1 MTFSFITPFLI
12 GLFSSVHCLAMC
24 GGLCGVFCRNN
35 PSFST
40 ILLINFGRII
50 TYTLLGVVFAGFIQG
65 MALSLPIAQFGFWV
79 RSLLGLVLIFLG
91 LRILLNKSSLHTF
104 FENNFFWQKAKTS
117 LHRISALNSCS
128 AHLAKGLI
136 WGLIPCGLLYGV
148 LIAAATTQNVLNGGV
163 FMFAFGIGTLPSM
176 FMASGILN
184 SSQNYLQNKFVRLG
198 AGVFIILIG
207 FWSVVSPWFSHE
219 LIPNNS
225 VFTPILAFL
234 DSCIP

>member
-1 MTFSFITPFLI
+1 MSFITPFLI

-40 ILLINFGRII
+40 ILIINSGRII
-50 TYTLLGVVFAGFIQG
+50 TYTLLGIIFAGFIQG
-65 MALSLPIAQFGFWV
+65 LALSLPVTQFGFWV
-79 RSLLGLVLIFLG
+79 RSLLGLVIVFLG

-104 FENNFFWQKAKTS
+104 FENNFLWKKAKAT
-117 LHRISALNSCS
+117 LHRVSALNSWA
-128 AHLAKGLI
+128 AHLSKGLI

-148 LIAAATTQNVLNGGV
+148 LIAAATTQNVFNGGI
-163 FMFAFGIGTLPSM
+163 FMFAFGLGTLPSM
-176 FMASGILN
+176 FIAAGIINSG
-184 SSQNYLQNKFVRLG
+184 QNYLQNTSLRFG
-198 AGVFIILIG
+198 AGIFIILIG
-207 FWSVVSPWFSHE
+207 LWSLISPWFSHD